1 MKSVKTHK
9 DGDIIDT
16 AGLNEGHMLGNEDM
30 EILKRLKKALASGGD
45 VSQDV
50 GLRKASNSLISKLIS
65 TNIKPKT
72 NEGETSGM
80 DKAKKNMDDYKRL
93 NELVKA
99 ALMGPIS
106 EKMDPV
112 GKEDDD
118 INNDGKVDKTDKYL
132 KNKRD
137 AISKNIKEDNVDE
150 DLLKKGGRISKALDA
165 LEKAAEEA
173 KLSGD
178 KARELFKRFEQEMTT
193 GGSLAERV
201 LKELRK

>member
-1 MKSVKTHK
+1 
-9 DGDIIDT
+9 
-16 AGLNEGHMLGNEDM
+16 
-30 EILKRLKKALASGGD
+30 
-45 VSQDV
+45 
-50 GLRKASNSLISKLIS
+50 
-65 TNIKPKT
+65 
-72 NEGETSGM
+72 
-80 DKAKKNMDDYKRL
+80 MDDYKRL

-150 DLLKKGGRISKALDA
+150 DLLKKGGRISKVLDA